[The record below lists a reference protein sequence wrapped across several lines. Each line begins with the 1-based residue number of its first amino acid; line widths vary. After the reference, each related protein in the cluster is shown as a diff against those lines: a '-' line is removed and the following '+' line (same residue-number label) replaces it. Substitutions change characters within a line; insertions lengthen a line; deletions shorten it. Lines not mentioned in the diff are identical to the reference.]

1 MRLTNRFNLPQ
12 VFVNLLQRSTYS
24 KGKAHLSATELL
36 NSPQIVQLRRKHWDD
51 LEEDVADRIF
61 SLFGTAMHTILE
73 HGKTDNSIVEQR
85 IHVNVDGWD
94 ISGAIDLQEP
104 NENGMSIKDYKTTG
118 AWAVMHEKIEWEQQ
132 LNIYAYLVEKVKG
145 IPVTDLSIVAIIR
158 DWSKRDAQT
167 KENYP
172 EAPIKV
178 IPIPL
183 WTLQDREN
191 FIKERIQLHSNAHLS
206 TEMGED
212 YAPCTPSE
220 MWKKPIVYAIRKI
233 GGARAKSL
241 HDTQTEAEEKL
252 STLGKE
258 YELEIRQGERTRCK
272 DYCIVNQ
279 FCKQYKE
286 YLEQQ

>member
-1 MRLTNRFNLPQ
+1 
-12 VFVNLLQRSTYS
+12 
-24 KGKAHLSATELL
+24 
-36 NSPQIVQLRRKHWDD
+36 
-51 LEEDVADRIF
+51 
-61 SLFGTAMHTILE
+61 
-73 HGKTDNSIVEQR
+73 
-85 IHVNVDGWD
+85 
-94 ISGAIDLQEP
+94 
-104 NENGMSIKDYKTTG
+104 
-118 AWAVMHEKIEWEQQ
+118 
-132 LNIYAYLVEKVKG
+132 
-145 IPVTDLSIVAIIR
+145 
-158 DWSKRDAQT
+158 
-167 KENYP
+167 
-172 EAPIKV
+172 
-178 IPIPL
+178 
-183 WTLQDREN
+183 
-191 FIKERIQLHSNAHLS
+191 
-206 TEMGED
+206 MGED